1 MVRPGGWLVCSWLL
15 YYAQVKEITMH
26 NLFFI
31 RRRFPNHYVTIIAVI
46 GVLSCLALGLGVAL
60 LWLIP
65 AG

>member
-1 MVRPGGWLVCSWLL
+1 
-15 YYAQVKEITMH
+15 MH

-46 GVLSCLALGLGVAL
+46 GVLSCLALGLGVAF